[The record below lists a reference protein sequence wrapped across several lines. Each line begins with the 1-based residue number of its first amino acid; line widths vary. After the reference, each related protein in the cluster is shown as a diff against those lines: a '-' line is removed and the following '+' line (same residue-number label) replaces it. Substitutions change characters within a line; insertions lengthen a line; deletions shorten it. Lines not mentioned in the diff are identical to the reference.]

1 MRARGPRGEPG
12 GPPGSPGN
20 SFPGSPLGPLALMG
34 APLFFRK
41 THISHLAVPL
51 LEDQR

>member
-12 GPPGSPGN
+12 GPQGA
-20 SFPGSPLGPLALMG
+20 LGTPSLALPW
-34 APLFFRK
+34 APWPSWVPVFFRK